1 VLNLFASI
9 DQDDTNWM
17 IAVSDLGPD
26 VSVRTGREG
35 ERRVPRDLPERE
47 ITRGWLKASQRELDP
62 QRSQP
67 WRPWHK
73 LTRAAKQ
80 PIVPGEVN
88 DYAIEL
94 MASANLFKAGHRIC
108 VDITSMD
115 VPTGVG
121 GATNVEYMP
130 YHICSSRT
138 VLHRIYHDEQHPSHL
153 LLPLIPRTT
162 PDRC

>member
-1 VLNLFASI
+1 MPNIAASSALRQPI
-9 DQDDTNWM
+9 SEK
-17 IAVSDLGPD
+17 A
-26 VSVRTGREG
+26 
-35 ERRVPRDLPERE
+35 RRQAP
-47 ITRGWLKASQRELDP
+47 P
-62 QRSQP
+62 QRSRP
-67 WRPWHK
+67 WKPWHK

-94 MASANLFKAGHRIC
+94 MASANLFRAGHRIC

-153 LLPLIPRTT
+153 LLPLIPQTSL
-162 PDRC
+162 DGD